1 MARTPGPPG
10 TANVLRAFAAGR
22 SPTPGQTAGLAPR
35 RCSPPGL
42 GAACL
47 AIATKDPAGAPADPA
62 ATPAPATTREAVAQP
77 AIASAAIVFAPG
89 SLLGSQRD
97 RFILFSPEGP

>member
-1 MARTPGPPG
+1 M
-10 TANVLRAFAAGR
+10 
-22 SPTPGQTAGLAPR
+22 
-35 RCSPPGL
+35 

-47 AIATKDPAGAPADPA
+47 AIAAKDPAGAPADPA

-77 AIASAAIVFAPG
+77 AIASAAIVGAPG
-89 SLLGSQRD
+89 SLRGSQRD